1 MAGRDA
7 MTRILLVSTYEQG
20 HQPLGLASPAAA
32 LRDAGHDVRTLDI
45 AVQPAAAAA
54 FDAADLVAI
63 SAPMHTAARLA
74 LRLAERLR
82 ARRPELPLVL
92 YGLYASELDLHLR
105 DGGPFSATIGGEYE
119 GPLVALAGLVADGRA
134 MPDPGSPTQFA
145 DIVGLGRAPLFP
157 RDAMPL
163 PDRTGLPPLSEY
175 ARATVVPANGHGPAA
190 TGEERLAGYVEAS
203 RGCAHRCTH
212 CPLTPTYGGRLRL
225 VPPEIVLADIDA
237 QVELGAR
244 HITFGDPDFFNA
256 VPLSLLRIL
265 ARRHPGLSLD
275 VTIKVEHLL
284 EHPDAARALPGLGVA
299 WATSAFESV
308 DDALLARLDKG
319 HSVADMERA
328 LALARDAGLHLR
340 PTWLPFTPWTSLDDF
355 AAILDFIEGHDLVQN
370 VPPVQYALR
379 LLLPPGSPL
388 IAQAEAD
395 GHLTGFDP
403 DGLTYTWRNPDPAA
417 DALQREIAAFVGRL
431 ACSHHG
437 PTDNAAAFSRIRA
450 LAARAAGLPPPRPP
464 ALSARWVPGLSEA
477 WFC

>member
-1 MAGRDA
+1 
-7 MTRILLVSTYEQG
+7 MTRVLLVSTYEQG
-20 HQPLGLASPAAA
+20 HQPMGLASPAAA
-32 LRDAGHDVRTLDI
+32 LRDAGHEVRTLDI
-45 AVQPAAAAA
+45 AVEPADPAA

-74 LRLAERLR
+74 LRLSERLR
-82 ARRPELPLVL
+82 ARRPDLPLVL

-105 DGGPFSATIGGEYE
+105 GGGAFAATVGGEYE
-119 GPLVALAGLVADGRA
+119 GPLVALADAVGEGRA
-134 MPDPGSPTQFA
+134 IPAPGEPA
-145 DIVGLGRAPLFP
+145 APMDIAGLGHAPLFP

-163 PDRTGLPPLSEY
+163 PDRTGLPPLRDY
-175 ARATVVPANGHGPAA
+175 ARATVVPANGQGPAA
-190 TGEERLAGYVEAS
+190 AGEQRLAGYAEAS

-244 HITFGDPDFFNA
+244 HITLGDPDFFNA
-256 VPLSLLRIL
+256 VPHSLSLLRIL

-284 EHPDAARALPGLGVA
+284 EHPDAARALPDLGVA
-299 WATSAFESV
+299 WVTSAFESV
-308 DDALLARLDKG
+308 DDRLLARLDKG
-319 HSVADMERA
+319 HTVADMERA
-328 LALARDAGLHLR
+328 LALTRDAGLHLR
-340 PTWLPFTPWTSLDDF
+340 PTWLPFTPWTSLGDF
-355 AAILDFIEGHDLVQN
+355 AAVLDFIDRHDLVQS

-388 IAQAEAD
+388 IAQTEAE

-403 DGLTYTWRNPDPAA
+403 DGLTHTWRNPDPAV
-417 DALQREIAAFVGRL
+417 DALQGEVADYVGRV
-431 ACSHHG
+431 ACHHDG
-437 PTDNAAAFSRIRA
+437 PTDNADAFAHIRG
-450 LAARAAGLPPPRPP
+450 LAARAAGLPAPEPSD
-464 ALSARWVPGLSEA
+464 ASARWVPGLSEA

>member
-1 MAGRDA
+1 
-7 MTRILLVSTYEQG
+7 MTRVLLVSTYEQG

-45 AVQPAAAAA
+45 AVQPADPAA
-54 FDAADLVAI
+54 FAAADLVAI

-82 ARRPELPLVL
+82 ARRPDLPLVL

-105 DGGPFSATIGGEYE
+105 DGGPFAATVGGEYE
-119 GPLVALAGLVADGRA
+119 GPLVALADAVGEGRA
-134 MPDPGSPTQFA
+134 IPAPGEPA
-145 DIVGLGRAPLFP
+145 PLVDIAGLGRAPAFP

-163 PDRTGLPPLSEY
+163 PDRTGLPPLTDY
-175 ARATVVPANGHGPAA
+175 ARATVVPAGGRGPAA
-190 TGEERLAGYVEAS
+190 AGEQRLAGYAEAS
-203 RGCAHRCTH
+203 RGCAHRCAH

-225 VPPEIVLADIDA
+225 VPPEIVLADVDA

-256 VPLSLLRIL
+256 VPHSLSLLRIL

-284 EHPDAARALPGLGVA
+284 EHPDATRALPDLGVA
-299 WATSAFESV
+299 WVTSAFESA
-308 DDALLARLDKG
+308 DDRLLARLDKG
-319 HSVADMERA
+319 HTVADMERA
-328 LALARDAGLHLR
+328 LALARGAGLHLR
-340 PTWLPFTPWTSLDDF
+340 PTWLPFTPWTSLGDF
-355 AAILDFIEGHDLVQN
+355 AAILGFIERHDLVQS

-388 IAQAEAD
+388 IAPAEAE
-395 GHLTGFDP
+395 GHLTGFDA
-403 DGLTYTWRNPDPAA
+403 DGLTYTWRNPDPAV
-417 DALQREIAAFVGRL
+417 DALQGEIAEYVGRL
-431 ACSHHG
+431 ACRHDG
-437 PTDNAAAFSRIRA
+437 PTDNAAAFAWIRDR
-450 LAARAAGLPPPRPP
+450 AARAAGLPAPRP
-464 ALSARWVPGLSEA
+464 AGASARWVPGLSEA

>member
-1 MAGRDA
+1 

-119 GPLVALAGLVADGRA
+119 GPLVALAGVVADGRS
-134 MPDPGSPTQFA
+134 MPDPGGPTQFA
-145 DIVGLGRAPLFP
+145 DIAGLGRAPLFP

-225 VPPEIVLADIDA
+225 VPPDVVLADIDA

-256 VPLSLLRIL
+256 VPHSLSLLRIL

-355 AAILDFIEGHDLVQN
+355 AAILDFIERHDLVQN
-370 VPPVQYALR
+370 VPPVQYGLR

-388 IAQAEAD
+388 IARAEAD

-403 DGLTYTWRNPDPAA
+403 DGLTYTWRNPDPAV
-417 DALQREIAAFVGRL
+417 DALQGEIAAFVGRL

-437 PTDNAAAFSRIRA
+437 PTDNADAFARIRA
-450 LAARAAGLPPPRPP
+450 QTARAAGLPPPPP
-464 ALSARWVPGLSEA
+464 SAASARWVPGLSEA